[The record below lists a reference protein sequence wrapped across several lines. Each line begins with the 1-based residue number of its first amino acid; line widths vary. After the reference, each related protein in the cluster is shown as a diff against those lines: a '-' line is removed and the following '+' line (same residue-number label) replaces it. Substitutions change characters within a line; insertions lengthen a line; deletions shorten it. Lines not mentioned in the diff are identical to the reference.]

1 MLFKNRHQ
9 AKNFS
14 VGFFITGSDLED
26 ASDVLH
32 EQNNA
37 SIAQTK
43 REAAQKREINRIKR
57 EKRQNRVM
65 FATPFNRDELAEEDD
80 LMTYLNKL

>member
-26 ASDVLH
+26 ASDALH

-43 REAAQKREINRIKR
+43 REAAQKREVAKARRDKR
-57 EKRQNRVM
+57 NSRVM
-65 FATPFNRDELAEEDD
+65 FATPFNGDEYAEEQD
-80 LMTYLNKL
+80 LVQYLRR

>member
-9 AKNFS
+9 AKNFA
-14 VGFFITGSDLED
+14 VGFMITASDLED
-26 ASDVLH
+26 TSDALH

-43 REAAQKREINRIKR
+43 REAAQKRELAKARR
-57 EKRQNRVM
+57 EKRNNRVM
-65 FATPFNRDELAEEDD
+65 FSTPFNGDEYAEEQD
-80 LMTYLNKL
+80 LMQYLSR